1 MTDSQES
8 SGTPEHR
15 FKLHSLKEVLNL
27 PPPDWLIAG
36 AIPVGSQAVLFGPSG
51 SGKSFVALD
60 MALSVATGQP
70 WQDLETKQ
78 GPVAYIVAEGG
89 RSIGKRADAWIQHR
103 GLAPIDDMFFVLE
116 PVQLPI
122 PDHVKGLLRQ
132 INARNKKPALIVF
145 DTLARCFV
153 GGEENSAKDVGVV
166 VHHAGLLQQAT
177 GAAVLILHHT
187 GRAAQD
193 QERGSTALRGAAD
206 VMISQTIRD
215 DIITLRN
222 TKQKDA
228 EEFMPISLQLSQVR
242 LDMTSR
248 ADTKPV
254 TSCVVLRADQPAN
267 QGEGVLNAG
276 PRRLLAILV
285 GLNGGDP
292 TGREWQT
299 AVTEA
304 GPEVSDRTFQRWR
317 QALGREGLK
326 RFS

>member
-1 MTDSQES
+1 M
-8 SGTPEHR
+8 
-15 FKLHSLKEVLNL
+15 
-27 PPPDWLIAG
+27 PPPDWLVTNVIT
-36 AIPVGSQAVLFGPSG
+36 VGSQVVLFGPSG

-60 MALSVATGQP
+60 LALSIATGQSWHGLAVKP
-70 WQDLETKQ
+70 
-78 GPVAYIVAEGG
+78 GPVAYVVAEGG
-89 RSIGKRADAWIQHR
+89 HSIGKRVDAWIQHQ
-103 GLAPIDDMFFVLE
+103 GFAPIDDMFFVLE

-122 PDHVKGLLRQ
+122 PDHVKGLLHQ
-132 INARNKKPALIVF
+132 INARNKRPALIVF

-166 VHHAGLLQQAT
+166 VHHAGILQQAT

-206 VMISQTIRD
+206 VMIAQTKTPD

-228 EEFMPISLQLSQVR
+228 EEFTPISLQLSQVR
-242 LDMTSR
+242 LDMKPKANTG
-248 ADTKPV
+248 PV
-254 TSCVVLRADQPAN
+254 TSCVVLPADQPVN
-267 QGEGVLNAG
+267 RGDGVLNAG
-276 PRRLLAILV
+276 PRRLLAVLV
-285 GLNGGDP
+285 GLNGDDP

-317 QALGREGLK
+317 QALVRENLVEQIRGVNPPRYRLTEEGHA
-326 RFS
+326 FASGVPA